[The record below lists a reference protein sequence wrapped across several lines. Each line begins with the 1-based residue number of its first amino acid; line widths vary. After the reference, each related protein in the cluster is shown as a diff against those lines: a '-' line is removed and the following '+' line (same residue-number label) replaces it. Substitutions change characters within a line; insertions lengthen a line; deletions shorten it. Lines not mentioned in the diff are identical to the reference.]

1 MTTLRISKGI
11 CSSVR
16 ECRQPNSRPMPGTFS
31 RSKRSESEAGN
42 ELEAELDNP
51 LISLDTADLD
61 LRFELTPIRK
71 YDMGQHN
78 PVASHVEL

>member
-1 MTTLRISKGI
+1 
-11 CSSVR
+11 
-16 ECRQPNSRPMPGTFS
+16 
-31 RSKRSESEAGN
+31 
-42 ELEAELDNP
+42 
-51 LISLDTADLD
+51 

>member
-1 MTTLRISKGI
+1 MCVNAANPTVGL
-11 CSSVR
+11 C
-16 ECRQPNSRPMPGTFS
+16 P
-31 RSKRSESEAGN
+31 
-42 ELEAELDNP
+42 ELLADQSDRKQKQETNWKQDSAIP
-51 LISLDTADLD
+51 LISLDTADVD